1 MKSRAEALRELASRE
16 FDVCVIGGGATGAG
30 CALDAQLR
38 GYTTAL
44 VDAGDFGSA
53 TSSASTKLVHGGV
66 RYLQEAV
73 THADIEQFRVV
84 QHALRERV
92 LMLRNA
98 PHLAHPLEFIV
109 PCFSAFEL
117 AYYGTGMKIYEWIA
131 SHASLGKSRILSKE
145 ATLAEL
151 PGIKHDGL
159 RGSVSYWDGQFDD
172 ARFCIALMKTF
183 TSVGGEAANYL
194 RVAEFEKSGG
204 QLIAALVADSF
215 SGEKFVVRARR
226 FINATGPFSDGVR
239 LLANSNALKR
249 LAPSKG
255 IHILLPLEPPTSRAL
270 LIPKTEDGRVIF
282 AIPWMGRVLVGTTDQ
297 ETEPDDDLT
306 VTQSEVEYLLRHL
319 NHYYSTRQYRA
330 EDVVSVFAGIR
341 PLVRS
346 GHAQTKE
353 LARDHEVE
361 VDQASGLIS
370 ILGGKWTTYRYMAE
384 QTIDVLQ
391 RELKSTFHGGKPTA
405 TKTRKHVL
413 AGGRNYSPKYWQ
425 TLARENALEETA
437 ARHLAEKFGTEAPAV
452 LELVKQDPDLRQP
465 MVNGAAPIRAEA
477 VYCSRTEMAC
487 TIEDVLARR
496 TGLQYY
502 SLDMAIA
509 AAPVVASLLAQEQ
522 GWSKQ
527 QEAAAINNYS
537 QKLMR
542 MQHAIADP
550 ALASQS

>member
-1 MKSRAEALRELASRE
+1 MKNRAEALRELASRE
-16 FDVCVIGGGATGAG
+16 FDVCIIGGGATGAG

-38 GYTTAL
+38 GFATAL

-73 THADIEQFRVV
+73 SHADIEQFRVV
-84 QHALRERV
+84 QHALRERA

-131 SHASLGKSRILSKE
+131 SGASLGKSHILSKG
-145 ATLAEL
+145 ATVEQL
-151 PGIKHDGL
+151 PGLKPDSL

-172 ARFCIALMKTF
+172 ARFCIALAKSF
-183 TSVGGEAANYL
+183 TDAGGLAANYL
-194 RVAEFEKSGG
+194 RVVDFEKGGDG
-204 QLIAALVADSF
+204 QLIAAIVCDPF
-215 SGEKFVVRARR
+215 SGETFVLQARR

-239 LLANSNALKR
+239 LLANSKASKR

-255 IHILLPLEPPTSRAL
+255 VHILLPLQDSISRAL

-282 AIPWMGRVLVGTTDQ
+282 AIPWMERLLVGTTDQ
-297 ETEPDDDLT
+297 EADADDDLT
-306 VTQSEVEYLLRHL
+306 VAQSEVEYLLRHL
-319 NHYYSTRQYRA
+319 NHYSTRQHRA
-330 EDVVSVFAGIR
+330 EEVVSVFTGIR
-341 PLVRS
+341 PLLRS

-361 VDQASGLIS
+361 VDQPSGLIS

-391 RELKSTFHGGKPTA
+391 GELKSTMKKQTTP
-405 TKTRKHVL
+405 TKTRDHLL
-413 AGGRNYSPKYWQ
+413 AGGQGYTSTYWRA
-425 TLARENALEETA
+425 LARENAFDEIT
-437 ARHLAEKFGTEAPAV
+437 ARHLAQKFGSEAAV
-452 LELVKQDPDLRQP
+452 VAELTKKDAELRQP
-465 MVNGAAPIRAEA
+465 IVNGAAPIRAEV
-477 VYCSRTEMAC
+477 VYCSRAEMAC

-496 TGLQYY
+496 TGLQFY

-509 AAPVVASLLAQEQ
+509 AAPVVASLLAREQ

-527 QEAAAINNYS
+527 QEAVAIKDYT
-537 QKLMR
+537 QKLAR
-542 MQHAIADP
+542 IQHAISDP
-550 ALASQS
+550 ALAPQS

>member
-1 MKSRAEALRELASRE
+1 MKSRAEALQELASRE

-38 GYTTAL
+38 GFTTAL
-44 VDAGDFGSA
+44 VDSGDFGSA

-73 THADIEQFRVV
+73 AHADIEQFRVV

-117 AYYGTGMKIYEWIA
+117 AYYGTGMKVYEWIA
-131 SHASLGKSRILSKE
+131 SGASLGKSRILSKT

-151 PGIKHDGL
+151 PGLKPDAL

-172 ARFCIALMKTF
+172 ARFCIALTKTF
-183 TSVGGEAANYL
+183 TDAGGEAANYL
-194 RVAEFEKSGG
+194 RVVEFEKTSDSKLTAAVVDDRLLG
-204 QLIAALVADSF
+204 Q
-215 SGEKFVVRARR
+215 KFVIRARR

-239 LLANSNALKR
+239 LLANPNAVKK

-255 IHILLPLEPPTSRAL
+255 VHILLPLEDFVSRAL

-282 AIPWMGRVLVGTTDQ
+282 AIPWMGRLLVGTTD
-297 ETEPDDDLT
+297 EEADAGDDLT
-306 VTQSEVEYLLRHL
+306 VTQSELEYLLRHL
-319 NHYYSTRQYRA
+319 NHYSSRQYRA
-330 EDVVSVFAGIR
+330 EEVVSVFAGIR

-353 LARDHEVE
+353 LVRDHEVE
-361 VDQASGLIS
+361 VDQQSGLIS

-391 RELKSTFHGGKPTA
+391 RQLKLTTQHRATTPT
-405 TKTRKHVL
+405 KSREHVL
-413 AGGRNYSPKYWQ
+413 AGSHGYTPKYWQ
-425 TLARENALEETA
+425 TLVSENALDEAT
-437 ARHLAEKFGTEAPAV
+437 ARHLAQKFGTETAAV
-452 LELVKQDPDLRQP
+452 FELARQDAQLQRPI
-465 MVNGAAPIRAEA
+465 VNGAAPIRAEA

-496 TGLQYY
+496 TGLQFY

-509 AAPVVASLLAQEQ
+509 AAPVVASLLAREQ

-527 QEAAAINNYS
+527 QEAVAIKDYT
-537 QKLMR
+537 QKITR
-542 MQHAIADP
+542 MQHAIAAP
-550 ALASQS
+550 ALTSQP

>member
-30 CALDAQLR
+30 CALDSQLR
-38 GYTTAL
+38 GFATAL
-44 VDAGDFGSA
+44 VDGGDFGSA

-73 THADIEQFRVV
+73 SHADIEQFQVV
-84 QHALRERV
+84 KHALRERV

-131 SHASLGKSRILSKE
+131 SGASLGKSRILSRTD
-145 ATLAEL
+145 TLAEW
-151 PGIKHDGL
+151 PGLKPDSL

-172 ARFCIALMKTF
+172 ARFCIALAKSF
-183 TSVGGEAANYL
+183 TDAGGEAANYL
-194 RVAEFEKSGG
+194 QVVDFEKSGGG
-204 QLIAALVADSF
+204 QLIAAIVTDAF
-215 SGEKFVVRARR
+215 SGEKFVLRARR

-239 LLANSNALKR
+239 LLANPKASKR

-255 IHILLPLEPPTSRAL
+255 VHILLPLEDFTSRAL

-282 AIPWMGRVLVGTTDQ
+282 AIPWMGRLLVGTTDQ
-297 ETEPDDDLT
+297 EVDAHDDLT

-319 NHYYSTRQYRA
+319 NHYSSRQYGA
-330 EDVVSVFAGIR
+330 EEVVSVFAGIR

-361 VDQASGLIS
+361 VDETSGLIS

-384 QTIDVLQ
+384 QTIDALQ
-391 RELKSTFHGGKPTA
+391 REMKSTIQRRATTP
-405 TKTRKHVL
+405 TKTREHVL
-413 AGGRNYSPKYWQ
+413 AGSRGYDSKYWQ
-425 TLARENALEETA
+425 ILVRENALDEAT
-437 ARHLAEKFGTEAPAV
+437 ARHLAQKFGTETAAV
-452 LELVKQDPDLRQP
+452 LELARQDALLQRPI
-465 MVNGAAPIRAEA
+465 VNGAAPIRVEA
-477 VYCSRTEMAC
+477 VYCSRMEMAC

-496 TGLQYY
+496 IGLQFY

-509 AAPVVASLLAQEQ
+509 AAPVVASLLAREQ

-527 QEAAAINNYS
+527 QEAVASKDYAL
-537 QKLMR
+537 KLTR
-542 MQHAIADP
+542 MQHAIAAR